1 MVAIIIIGPIL
12 MFALAV
18 IFLSGHHEYM
28 VGLIL
33 IGLARC
39 IAMVIVR
46 RIFMPNVLII
56 GGSDA
61 GISAALRA
69 RELAPSTEVTV
80 VVADRYPNFSICGL
94 PFYLSGEVADWH
106 TLAHRTVL
114 EIENEGI
121 HLLLEH
127 SVSSIDTIAKVV
139 SLGSR
144 QGNASNLGY
153 DRLIIA
159 TGAESIRPKIDGID
173 LHGVFVLRWM
183 DEAFSMQQYMNERRP
198 RSAIVVGG
206 GYIGME
212 MADALTYRGMHV
224 TVVEFFDSVLTT
236 VDPEFGG
243 KVRKELKAHGVK
255 IATGIAVTGIVQSE
269 DKLTILGS
277 NNFSASADMILVAV
291 GASPNSKL
299 ALSAGVEI
307 GLKGAI
313 KVDRLMRTNVP
324 GTFAAGDCVE
334 TWHRLLNSYTYM
346 PLGTTAH
353 KQGRVA
359 GENAVGGNRKFQ
371 GSLGTQAVKIFD
383 LVAARTGLRDSEAV
397 LAGFDPVTVEFEAW
411 DHKAYYPG
419 AEKLSIRLTGD
430 RAGKELLG
438 AQMMGHKH
446 SEVSKRID
454 VFASAIYNRMRIDEL
469 NDLDLSYTPPLSSP
483 WDPVQMSAQAW
494 TRAVDGSTR
503 Q

>member
-1 MVAIIIIGPIL
+1 
-12 MFALAV
+12 
-18 IFLSGHHEYM
+18 
-28 VGLIL
+28 
-33 IGLARC
+33 
-39 IAMVIVR
+39 
-46 RIFMPNVLII
+46 MPHILII

-69 RELAPSTEVTV
+69 RELHPASEVTI
-80 VVADRYPNFSICGL
+80 VVADRFPNFSICGL
-94 PFYLSGEVADWH
+94 PFYLSGEVSDWH
-106 TLAHRTVL
+106 TLAHRTASD
-114 EIENEGI
+114 IENAGVR
-121 HLLLEH
+121 LLLEH
-127 SVSSIDTIAKVV
+127 SVTSIDPVAKAV
-139 SLGSR
+139 SLSSR
-144 QGNASNLGY
+144 QASTRNMGY

-173 LHGVFVLRWM
+173 LPGVFVLRWM
-183 DEAFSMQQYMNERRP
+183 DEAFAMQQYINERQP
-198 RSAIVVGG
+198 RTAIVVGG

-212 MADALTYRGMHV
+212 MADALTYRGMDV

-243 KVRKELKAHGVK
+243 KVRKELEAHGVR
-255 IATGIAVTGIVQSE
+255 IATGVAVTGIVQSE
-269 DKLTILGS
+269 DKLVISGS
-277 NNFSASADMILVAV
+277 NDFSAAGDMVLVAV
-291 GASPNSKL
+291 GARPNSEL

-313 KVDRLMRTNVP
+313 KVDRFMRTNAP
-324 GTFAAGDCVE
+324 DIFAAGDCAE
-334 TWHRLLNSYTYM
+334 TWHRLLNQYTYI

-359 GENAVGGNRKFQ
+359 GENAAGGNREFQ

-383 LVAARTGLRDSEAV
+383 LVAARTGLRDSEAAA
-397 LAGFDPVTVEFEAW
+397 AGFDPLTVEFETW

-419 AEKLSIRLTGD
+419 AEKLYIRLTGN

-438 AQMMGHKH
+438 AQMLGHKH

-454 VFASAIYNRMRIDEL
+454 VFASAIFNRMRIDEL

-494 TRAVDGSTR
+494 SKRLSELIR
-503 Q
+503 E